1 MHFYVIVIIHVT
13 TKSLVVYLLKFEVIG
28 PDGVC
33 KMSTKYV
40 SCVPDADTLKS
51 MTDAGYTFRLNNRR
65 IKLSAIHTE
74 VAKQPVTY
82 RILCIETEEVFDTQS
97 QAAKHLGIDPA
108 AVSDSIKTGKVRA
121 GYTFKKIEVLK

>member
-28 PDGVC
+28 SDGVG
-33 KMSTKYV
+33 KMSTRYV
-40 SCVPDADTLKS
+40 SCVPDSDTLKS
-51 MTDAGYTFRLNNRR
+51 MADAGYTFRLNNKR

-74 VAKQPVTY
+74 IAKLPIMYGVF
-82 RILCIETEEVFDTQS
+82 CVETEEVFDTQA
-97 QAAKHLGIDPA
+97 QAAKHLRVDPA

-121 GYTFKKIEVLK
+121 GYTFKKIEVVK